1 MYIKAFVKDIQK
13 FVILMNRYVYT
24 ILGKMV
30 QWFLG
35 STCKEIFHWLEI
47 TKIHMY
53 QHVIVTIQR
62 VPARNR
68 ELDIKKR
75 GMIKSHTPAS
85 IKSSGTSTTKR

>member
-1 MYIKAFVKDIQK
+1 
-13 FVILMNRYVYT
+13 
-24 ILGKMV
+24 
-30 QWFLG
+30 
-35 STCKEIFHWLEI
+35 
-47 TKIHMY
+47 MY

-68 ELDIKKR
+68 ELDVKKR